1 MCYTGNK
8 IYRIGTTEAV
18 GTQATI
24 FKDMTEAKVIETVG
38 PLFTAD
44 QKVTGVL
51 VSVSN
56 KK

>member
-1 MCYTGNK
+1 MG
-8 IYRIGTTEAV
+8 GTTEAV

-24 FKDMTEAKVIETVG
+24 LKDMTEAKVIETVG

-44 QKVTGVL
+44 QKVIGVL